1 MKITKVERLSSEELI
16 KRLRNVTML
25 KASHIYPYRD
35 VFISLECI
43 STEFLA
49 PPQNYV
55 LVDELK
61 KVRSLKWA
69 LQEQGVD
76 IFNLNGYI
84 RIWFDNAD
92 SPVDLLPP
100 VVEESIEAD
109 GSVVNIINDGMHRL
123 YMAKMERV
131 IPQIIFI
138 RGIPKDLPYYA
149 FPLRDGWDDVVVED
163 ELFEGYLKKWHR
175 REDYKSLYRNFNS
188 AFENVG
194 APRGFFKKGIK

>member
-1 MKITKVERLSSEELI
+1 MKIIKVEHFSPEELI

-25 KASHIYPYRD
+25 KAPDIYPYRD
-35 VFISLECI
+35 VFISLERI
-43 STEFLA
+43 STEFIA

-84 RIWFDNAD
+84 KIWFEGAD
-92 SPVDLLPP
+92 SPIDLLPP

-109 GSVVNIINDGMHRL
+109 GSVINIINDGMHRV
-123 YMAKMERV
+123 YMAKIEWV
-131 IPQIIFI
+131 IPQVIFI

-149 FPLRDGWDDVVVED
+149 FPLRDGWDDVVIEE
-163 ELFEGYLKKWHR
+163 ELPEGYLKKWHR
-175 REDYKSLYRNFNS
+175 WHDYKSLYRNFNS
-188 AFENVG
+188 AFDNVG
-194 APRGFFKKGIK
+194 APRGFFKKS